1 MDFRGASAEAVNTLL
16 GELTAAVGTDSA
28 KASATAQSLYA
39 AAAAVRDEAGL
50 RRFATDQSIPAEA
63 KAGLVREVF
72 AKLDGGAVALVA
84 SAVSVRWTN
93 GRDLVNGLQHLAEV
107 ATVRSA
113 GDQQAKVADE
123 LFAVRE
129 LVHDNPD
136 LRDALSDPGRSGA
149 DKSGLV
155 GTLLG
160 GKALPA
166 TVTLVA
172 QAITGVHGTVTA
184 ALGHYRSLAAE
195 VVGESVATVRVAAP
209 LADGQLERL
218 VGALSRQYGRP
229 VHANVVVDP
238 SVIGGVNVAIGD
250 HIIDGTIATRLDDA
264 RRRIAG

>member
-1 MDFRGASAEAVNTLL
+1 MDFRGASAEAVNTLT
-16 GELTAAVGTDSA
+16 GELTAAVGTDVTT
-28 KASATAQSLYA
+28 ASAMAESLYVA
-39 AAAAVRDEAGL
+39 AASVRNEPAL
-50 RRFATDQSIPAEA
+50 RRFAADQSISADA
-63 KAGLVREVF
+63 KAGLAREVF
-72 AKLDGGAVALVA
+72 GHLDSGAVALVA
-84 SAVSVRWTN
+84 SAVQQRWTN
-93 GRDLVNGLQHLAEV
+93 GRDLVNGLQHLAEI

-113 GDQQAKVADE
+113 GDQQTTVADE

-129 LVHDNPD
+129 LVQANPD
-136 LRDALSDPGRSGA
+136 LRDALADPSRSVA

-155 GTLLG
+155 ATLLG

-166 TVTLVA
+166 TVTLA
-172 QAITGVHGTVTA
+172 GQALTGVHGTVTA
-184 ALGHYRSLAAE
+184 GLNHYRTLAAE

-209 LADGQLERL
+209 LAEGQLDRL

-250 HIIDGTIATRLDDA
+250 HTIDGTIATRLDDA